1 MKTERKAKR
10 SLRAPLIRNIYD
22 IFIIYNTNIN
32 RERYRENFHLRFIFP
47 APRLSFPGIRV
58 NANPKFTQVSSVCK
72 HGEGWRRVDFIR
84 ARRSETDRPRKIW
97 MGIGK
102 IVIKIFPRE
111 GDLFSGKA
119 SRFVTLHHG
128 DTVFLRKNLNIFLF
142 FVFHFH
148 HTLHT
153 VSLCILLKRT
163 HSNEKDYVP
172 YKNVYVCEWNV

>member
-1 MKTERKAKR
+1 MEKGGFYTRKEIADRSTAKN
-10 SLRAPLIRNIYD
+10 IR
-22 IFIIYNTNIN
+22 
-32 RERYRENFHLRFIFP
+32 
-47 APRLSFPGIRV
+47 
-58 NANPKFTQVSSVCK
+58 
-72 HGEGWRRVDFIR
+72 
-84 ARRSETDRPRKIW
+84 

-128 DTVFLRKNLNIFLF
+128 DTVFLRKNLNVFLF